1 MEALE
6 AAKASGDSIGGL
18 GAHFMLDMNTYAHG
32 ATLGF
37 EQIDF
42 YVAGRCGV
50 LGEVPAQVATAALMF
65 FEPDYIAQAWE
76 RSAVVMPRLEAGRLF
91 AEVAHSWAE
100 EKLSD
105 DLDLGRLAELAGR
118 VADAA
123 SPAAAPLFAGWRA
136 LAEPDPDRPK
146 ALALHRINALRELRG
161 AMHGAAVL
169 TQGISPH
176 AAVALRT
183 PFMLDVFGW
192 KAPHPDTALVKPLWH
207 EAQAATERALSP
219 AFEALSSSE
228 REELVELVNATQAH
242 VLGQ

>member
-1 MEALE
+1 
-6 AAKASGDSIGGL
+6 
-18 GAHFMLDMNTYAHG
+18 
-32 ATLGF
+32 
-37 EQIDF
+37 
-42 YVAGRCGV
+42 
-50 LGEVPAQVATAALMF
+50 
-65 FEPDYIAQAWE
+65 
-76 RSAVVMPRLEAGRLF
+76 
-91 AEVAHSWAE
+91 
-100 EKLSD
+100 
-105 DLDLGRLAELAGR
+105 
-118 VADAA
+118 
-123 SPAAAPLFAGWRA
+123 
-136 LAEPDPDRPK
+136 
-146 ALALHRINALRELRG
+146 
-161 AMHGAAVL
+161 MHGAAVL